1 MYFTQYL
8 TMETSKTNLCL
19 HDGSLWRSVSRHLP
33 HTRYHIQVAR
43 DRGRHGVAG
52 ETEEQLLLA
61 VVGQRSKRG
70 WFTATQT
77 FESLSSVCNI
87 E

>member
-1 MYFTQYL
+1 
-8 TMETSKTNLCL
+8 METSKTNLCL
-19 HDGSLWRSVSRHLP
+19 HDGSLWRCVSRHLP
-33 HTRYHIQVAR
+33 HTRYHIQVTR

-61 VVGQRSKRG
+61 VVGQRGKRSG
-70 WFTATQT
+70 LAATQT
-77 FESLSSVCNI
+77 FAFLSSFCNI